1 MIACYIASAESM
13 AAGVKKYECQANRGD
28 HKALSLGVYAAI
40 LLGFFPRRVGL
51 LGVISLRRDAKRTAT
66 VMVDSA
72 EAAMIHTSRDSISH
86 CFCRVCNCWD
96 VEEEVPNVLRSL
108 QRFFFG
114 RVSDRLFGLASSS
127 CRIPRDDLIMPRRQA
142 YGLLIQVVICKRNC
156 VRIEE
161 NAACWG

>member
-1 MIACYIASAESM
+1 M
-13 AAGVKKYECQANRGD
+13 AAGVKEYKCQSNRGGY
-28 HKALSLGVYAAI
+28 KALSLGVYATI

-96 VEEEVPNVLRSL
+96 VEEEVSNRLRSP
-108 QRFFFG
+108 QSFFFG
-114 RVSDRLFGLASSS
+114 RVSECLFGLASSS

-142 YGLLIQVVICKRNC
+142 CSLPMQVVICKRNR
-156 VRIEE
+156 VLMEE
-161 NAACWG
+161 NAPCWG